1 MKANQMIRE
10 VWIHGGDNV
19 DIEDESDINPFHG
32 DGRGDSSEK
41 IVQFRRIIGTRDE
54 LDWPGRWRAPERNNR
69 DDAKVEVPEFDGKAQ
84 GDAYLEW
91 LITVE
96 RVFEFKDYSE
106 EEKVKLACCN
116 EA

>member
-1 MKANQMIRE
+1 M
-10 VWIHGGDNV
+10 
-19 DIEDESDINPFHG
+19 
-32 DGRGDSSEK
+32 
-41 IVQFRRIIGTRDE
+41 
-54 LDWPGRWRAPERNNR
+54 
-69 DDAKVEVPEFDGKAQ
+69 EVPEFDGKAQ